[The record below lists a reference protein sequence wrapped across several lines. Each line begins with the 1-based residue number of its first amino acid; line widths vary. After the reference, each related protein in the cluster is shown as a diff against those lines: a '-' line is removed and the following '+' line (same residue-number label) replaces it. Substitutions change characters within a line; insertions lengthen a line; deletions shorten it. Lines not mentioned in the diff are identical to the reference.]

1 MKVSIKRTGGFAG
14 LIEEL
19 GRAEAPQNSPLEQ
32 AVRQLKSRA
41 GKDEHIGADLF
52 RYEVRVE
59 DGGGPETLV
68 FQDHDPPE
76 NRVLRDLIRQVQS

>member
-14 LIEEL
+14 LIDEL
-19 GRAEAPQNSPLEQ
+19 GNAEAPQNSEL
-32 AVRQLKSRA
+32 ARTVRQLQSRA
-41 GKDEHIGADLF
+41 GEDEHIGADLF

-59 DGGGPETLV
+59 DGGGPQTLV

>member
-14 LIEEL
+14 LIDEL
-19 GRAEAPQNSPLEQ
+19 GSAEAPQNSPLGQ
-32 AVRQLKSRA
+32 AVRQLQSRA
-41 GKDEHIGADLF
+41 GEDEHIGADLF

-68 FQDHDPPE
+68 LQDHDPPE
-76 NRVLRDLIRQVQS
+76 NRVLRNLIQLVQS